1 MNTLFST
8 EESVVS
14 WIKSQVNEVC
24 DPCGLAQG
32 LSIGMVDMGLIRDI
46 LIQPADAGWDVALA
60 IRFTSAGC
68 FYFPYFEREI
78 RARIETHQQIESLD
92 IKWDNVID
100 WTPDDLSDAAKSK
113 FKEHNSLLASA
124 VSQQ

>member
-1 MNTLFST
+1 MNTLLDT
-8 EESVVS
+8 KESVVG
-14 WIKSQVNEVC
+14 WIESMVNEVY

-46 LIQPADAGWDVALA
+46 AIHPASSGWDISLT

-78 RARIETHQQIESLD
+78 RSRIENHQQIESLD
-92 IKWDNVID
+92 IKWDNIID
-100 WTPDDLSDAAKSK
+100 WTPEDLSEAAKSK
-113 FKEHNSLLASA
+113 FKKHNDMLASVA
-124 VSQQ
+124 AQR